1 MLSSPDANVAR
12 NPGAALR
19 RAVPSVNPALL
30 EVRQAGERSARQLR
44 IPQRKPWGK
53 IGDDIQFGLD
63 RVGGQNSA
71 ELLRGLPESGEE
83 RGQGLLRETAAA
95 LLRAQRGVEGRDPS
109 YVSEALARALQS
121 ISELEAAE
129 ARGLPYLLPQ
139 RVQGLPYLAGR
150 ATAELVVEPEPGKGP
165 FLTDGGAADSS
176 ALTVV
181 LDGYSAPVSAGSL
194 AARIRDGDF
203 TGTALNVSNVSA
215 NFSVAGEREKG
226 DELPLEL
233 MALGQYEPYYGE
245 PLDIQNKEYP
255 VLPMSIYGAVCLSH
269 APGNDLE
276 ATSDR
281 FFIYKFDDS
290 MAGLGGLSFDEGT
303 FSVVGY
309 ITGGADVLEQLSS
322 GARVTGARLVAGE
335 ERLANAPRPPP
346 PPPPPPPTPLT
357 EPGGGEMQP
366 GEGGTASDEGSALSS
381 IDRV

>member
-1 MLSSPDANVAR
+1 M
-12 NPGAALR
+12 
-19 RAVPSVNPALL
+19 NPALL
-30 EVRQAGERSARQLR
+30 KVREAGERSARQLR
-44 IPQRKPWGK
+44 IPQRKPWGR

-83 RGQGLLRETAAA
+83 RGRELLRETAAA

-129 ARGLPYLLPQ
+129 AQGLPYLLPQ

-150 ATAELVVEPEPGKGP
+150 ATAELLVEPESGKGP
-165 FLTDGGAADSS
+165 FLTDGGTAESS

-203 TGTALNVSNVSA
+203 TGTYLTVSSYSA
-215 NFSVAGEREKG
+215 NFAVAGEREKR

-269 APGNDLE
+269 APGNDLG
-276 ATSDR
+276 ATSDS

-290 MAGLGGLSFDEGT
+290 MAGLGGLSFDEGA

-309 ITGGADVLEQLSS
+309 ITGGADVLPQLSS
-322 GARVTGARLVAGE
+322 GARVTDARLLVGE
-335 ERLANAPRPPP
+335 DRLANAPRPPP
-346 PPPPPPPTPLT
+346 PPPSPPPTPLPET
-357 EPGGGEMQP
+357 GGEQAPP
-366 GEGGTASDEGSALSS
+366 GEGGTPSDAGEALS
-381 IDRV
+381 